1 MGYLDNFKIDNSGVI
16 TGVYSNG
23 TNRVLGQI
31 AMASFTNQGGLEKAG
46 DNTYVQSNNSGL
58 ANINVAG
65 VAGKGSLLSGALEM
79 SNVDLTEQF
88 TDMIV
93 TQRGFQANS
102 KTIQTSDTLLE
113 TVLSLKR

>member
-1 MGYLDNFKIDNSGVI
+1 MI

-23 TNRVLGQI
+23 TNRTIGQI
-31 AMASFTNQGGLEKAG
+31 ALASFTNQGGLEKAG
-46 DNTYVQSNNSGL
+46 DTTFVESNNSG
-58 ANINVAG
+58 AARVGESG
-65 VAGKGSLLSGALEM
+65 VAGKGSLLAGALEM

-93 TQRGFQANS
+93 TQRGFQSNA
-102 KTIQTSDTLLE
+102 KTIQTADTLLE